1 MDEGLRVRPNSE
13 APRPLQALLTLLP
26 VPARLLSMGQG
37 RFMVR
42 VIVPVPY
49 LGVQITR
56 GLRVAI
62 RIATDGGYE
71 IGPFVDN
78 NRANFADSEPS

>member
-1 MDEGLRVRPNSE
+1 
-13 APRPLQALLTLLP
+13 
-26 VPARLLSMGQG
+26 
-37 RFMVR
+37 MVR

-71 IGPFVDN
+71 IGPFMDN
-78 NRANFADSEPS
+78 DRANFADSEPSLGRSAVNRGFQGADDTEFPAMLIAMMPHGQ

>member
-1 MDEGLRVRPNSE
+1 
-13 APRPLQALLTLLP
+13 
-26 VPARLLSMGQG
+26 
-37 RFMVR
+37 MVR
-42 VIVPVPY
+42 VIVPVPC